1 MVRMRDLTTN
11 AVWLWEREKFL
22 GRRFLM
28 QEMYQSYLNK
38 GHIANISKEED
49 PYWDVLEDRLL
60 GVAPAFLQALGYRL
74 DVDDK
79 LAVTGIEGEE
89 VGTLSFQ
96 LIPCTRSGKPWS
108 ELDASGSGHSDFVD
122 DPNELLGQPFH
133 FKIGITDLDI
143 LKACDQ
149 TKVTIRY
156 RVFKETDWTIVEFPR
171 DYFRG
176 GTSIRHLIDHT
187 RLVSISQMTFEHLDY
202 LANHCICF
210 MVYVSQTEDAKNHM
224 SSAKEVS
231 SIVRSV
237 QASRR
242 YSRVQGEEYCDVNR
256 LKTELTLIQRSLD
269 RHMAVGEQLRDLCES
284 WSKKKPTSENC
295 EKLLQALRKIVDTKN
310 TIPRLTKDRSPL
322 GLARSSR
329 FPAVLEHPEAKE

>member
-1 MVRMRDLTTN
+1 
-11 AVWLWEREKFL
+11 
-22 GRRFLM
+22 
-28 QEMYQSYLNK
+28 MYQHYLNK
-38 GHIANISKEED
+38 GQHVNIPKEED
-49 PYWDVLEDRLL
+49 PYWEVLEDRLL

-79 LAVTGIEGEE
+79 LVVTSIEGEE

-108 ELDASGSGHSDFVD
+108 ELGASGSGHGDFVD

-143 LKACDQ
+143 LKAHDL

-156 RVFKETDWTIVEFPR
+156 RVFKETDWTIVEFPK

-187 RLVSISQMTFEHLDY
+187 RIVSIPQITFEHLDY

-210 MVYVSQTEDAKNHM
+210 MVYVSQAEDVKSHI
-224 SSAKEVS
+224 SSTKEFS
-231 SIVRSV
+231 SVVRSV

-242 YSRVQGEEYCDVNR
+242 YSRVQAEEYCDMNR

-269 RHMAVGEQLRDLCES
+269 RHVAVGEQLR
-284 WSKKKPTSENC
+284 
-295 EKLLQALRKIVDTKN
+295 
-310 TIPRLTKDRSPL
+310 
-322 GLARSSR
+322 
-329 FPAVLEHPEAKE
+329 